1 MAKIGWGKWLAGAV
15 AVAAGGAAY
24 VYLRQRQANTPI
36 HTTIL
41 SDGAFEIRQYPA
53 LMMLE
58 TLQHGSRDRALGNG
72 FGLMADYM
80 FGESRDG
87 AEIPIAVPFFAV
99 PLSEGRW
106 KIRFI
111 LPADQAREGFPALGE
126 GLDLVDIPPREMA
139 AISFPAK
146 LGEAFYGAKE
156 RDLSDW
162 IGRQGRS
169 IGGGREHAYYNSP
182 LKPGTSRPNELLVPL
197 V

>member
-24 VYLRQRQANTPI
+24 VYLRQRQANAPI

-87 AEIPIAVPFFAV
+87 AEIPIAVPFFVV

-111 LPADQAREGFPALGE
+111 LPAGQTRDNFPALEE
-126 GLDLVDIPPREMA
+126 GIDLVDIPPREMA
-139 AISFPAK
+139 AIGFPAK
-146 LGEAFYGAKE
+146 LGEQSYHAKE
-156 RDLSDW
+156 KDLRDW